1 MQKMRN
7 VKCKNAKP
15 FCSAASCERGKIM
28 AKRKSL
34 EIISTD
40 VAQLIANAKNG
51 LLKGKSIQ
59 FNCGDG
65 LTVIVNKGSGNA
77 AWYARVSGKTI
88 LLGDYAEM
96 DYQTASNMV
105 SDLQGKKDEEKKAVS
120 NCPTVSEYF
129 EPFVKKW
136 KKTHTLSETSYN
148 NYKTLMSTTLYPFQD
163 IKLTDLSRLFIVQTV
178 KELDQTVNNKHRAVA
193 LLCNMLSVASEE
205 KLISVNPIADLLH
218 SKFSPFPLQKSKPRA
233 TLPPEEFIE
242 KVVKPLTKAKAVY
255 RPVFLMCF
263 LTGFRF
269 SEFSNLRW
277 SLIDLENKTM
287 KLPAINFMSNHD
299 DKYFVKPI
307 TPPMMDLLQYMHHVN
322 TIHSDYVFQSPSRSK
337 PAPMSDNAIREPWR
351 ELVNSEVCD
360 FDGIKLTIRS
370 WFKKQVEIDPKFG
383 FARLV
388 FPTDLVDEL
397 FTRNPKQAVDRDYVA
412 DISIEPARSAL
423 NAWNQWLLKN
433 LPEEFMEILK
443 VGHSMKL

>member
-1 MQKMRN
+1 M
-7 VKCKNAKP
+7 
-15 FCSAASCERGKIM
+15 S
-28 AKRKSL
+28 KRLPAEKVSQ
-34 EIISTD
+34 E
-40 VAQLIANAKNG
+40 VNQLIVDAKQK
-51 LLKGKSIQ
+51 LFKGKTAS

-65 LTVIVNKGSGNA
+65 LIVVVINGTGSA
-77 AWYARVSGKTI
+77 SWYARVGGTKI
-88 LLGDYAEM
+88 KLGDYSEM
-96 DYQTASNMV
+96 DYHTASEQAGNLH
-105 SDLQGKKDEEKKAVS
+105 DKEEERKQVIE
-120 NCPTVSEYF
+120 NCPTVSQYF
-129 EPFVKKW
+129 EPFVKEW
-136 KKTHTLSETSYN
+136 KVNHNLSTASYN
-148 NYKTLMSTTLYPFQD
+148 NYKTLLDTTLYPFHD
-163 IKLTDLSRLFIVQTV
+163 MKLTDLTRLFIVTTI

-193 LLCNMLSVASEE
+193 LLCNMLSVACE
-205 KLISVNPIADLLH
+205 KNIISVNPIADLLH

-242 KVVKPLTKAKAVY
+242 KVVQPLTKAKAVY

-277 SLIDLENKTM
+277 SLIDLESKTM

-307 TPPMMDLLQYMHHVN
+307 TPPMMDLLQYMHHIN
-322 TIHSDYVFQSPSRSK
+322 KIHSDYVFQSPSRSK

-351 ELVNSEVCD
+351 ELVTSEVCD

-370 WFKKQVEIDPKFG
+370 WFKKQVEIDPKYG
-383 FARLV
+383 FARLI

-397 FTRNPKQAVDRDYVA
+397 FTRNPKHAVDMDYVA

-423 NAWNQWLLKN
+423 NAWDHWLLLN
-433 LPEEFMEILK
+433 LPDEFLKILDEGAK
-443 VGHSMKL
+443 FPIK